1 MDLLVTSSCHRPLTL
16 GCYRHQLLLMVP
28 WLPTSSPTTCYKG
41 RSFRHKG
48 ILTFFHTAVSV
59 WESSKTY
66 HKFTN
71 LLYSVWQL
79 MAVTVLNVLGK
90 VTVISWSPL
99 KPLEALQFSEK
110 AMRMPPFP
118 YPKDFLSEAQEIS
131 FLWIRDNRSG
141 KTGTASS
148 IWCSNVVWTPTC
160 CCTKST
166 KGSSKAA
173 ETRRWRQENSVL
185 LLWSVLATFKPFLPH
200 PLKWMLKY

>member
-1 MDLLVTSSCHRPLTL
+1 MDLLVTSSCH
-16 GCYRHQLLLMVP
+16 RHQLLLMVP
-28 WLPTSSPTTCYKG
+28 WLPASSPTTCYKG

-99 KPLEALQFSEK
+99 KPFSSVKKQWEC
-110 AMRMPPFP
+110 PPSHIPKTSFQKLKK
-118 YPKDFLSEAQEIS
+118 YPSSESEI
-131 FLWIRDNRSG
+131 IEVA
-141 KTGTASS
+141 K
-148 IWCSNVVWTPTC
+148 
-160 CCTKST
+160 
-166 KGSSKAA
+166 
-173 ETRRWRQENSVL
+173 QVL
-185 LLWSVLATFKPFLPH
+185 LRQYDVQMWYEHLHAVALNQPRGAAKLLRLDDEVKKTLFC
-200 PLKWMLKY
+200 YCGVC